1 MGGSTTG
8 SLQEIKLP
16 IPVPILHLTR
26 EKFRAACRS
35 AEPEIKALLAKEG
48 STWGPKYVRTRM
60 INPTNGAVYEKT
72 FGRFQPWQ
80 NAWGPKKNFDHIAR
94 AKVWASYVHKMD
106 TRDLTDQFVPKV
118 MRDKNDKPYVGG
130 IYRNG
135 FSTGTSGAFGP
146 IDHQIDEIVNFH
158 LIANELKDGCQL
170 IVRCENPGCRNGEH
184 EVQVEV
190 YKDEIHIINVA
201 NGRRLPY
208 SLDVF
213 NSNGQVKLNKN
224 NMHAL
229 NIIRITRAAA

>member
-26 EKFRAACRS
+26 EKFRAACKS
-35 AEPEIKALLAKEG
+35 AEAEILALLAEEG

-118 MRDKNDKPYVGG
+118 MRDKEGKPYVGG

-135 FSTGTSGAFGP
+135 FSTGTSGAYGP
-146 IDHQIDEIVNFH
+146 VDHKIDEIINSR
-158 LIANELKDGCQL
+158 LIDNELVVGACFVGTCPGGHEEEVIILDRQ
-170 IVRCENPGCRNGEH
+170 ENTL
-184 EVQVEV
+184 
-190 YKDEIHIINVA
+190 YL
-201 NGRRLPY
+201 RRLSDQYCYRDPFQIERIY
-208 SLDVF
+208 GMVF
-213 NSNGQVKLNKN
+213 LHDPDCSVNVV
-224 NMHAL
+224 
-229 NIIRITRAAA
+229 RITKNAA